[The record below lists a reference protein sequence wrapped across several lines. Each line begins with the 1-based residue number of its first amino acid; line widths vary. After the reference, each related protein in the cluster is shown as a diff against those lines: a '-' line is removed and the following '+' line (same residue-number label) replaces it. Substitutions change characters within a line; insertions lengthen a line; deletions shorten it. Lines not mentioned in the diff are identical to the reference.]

1 MNEEYWSSHG
11 IARWLPVVLRVVA
24 VTVTLY
30 PAVRKFLEYSYRVQR
45 FASYGI
51 PFPELA
57 VPVSGIVELLAI
69 GSLTLGVAGRLGAG
83 TLVVTMVI
91 AIASAGPNPFSVL
104 VLAASAGLIV
114 TGTGPYSYWDP
125 TLNDVLSVVT
135 TKVSGGPQW
144 SGGQ

>member
-11 IARWLPVVLRVVA
+11 IARWFPVVLRVVA

-57 VPVSGIVELLAI
+57 VPLSGIVELLAV
-69 GSLTLGVAGRLGAG
+69 GSLTVGVAGRLGAG
-83 TLVVTMVI
+83 TLVVTMVV
-91 AIASAGPNPFSVL
+91 AITSAGPNPFSIL
-104 VLAASAGLIV
+104 VLAVSAGIIV

-125 TLNDVLSVVT
+125 TLSELLGVVT
-135 TKVSGGPQW
+135 TISGGPQR
-144 SGGQ
+144 SGGR

>member
-1 MNEEYWSSHG
+1 MNKEYWSSHG
-11 IARWLPVVLRVVA
+11 IARWLPVVLRVIA

-57 VPVSGIVELLAI
+57 VPLSGVVELLAI
-69 GSLTLGVAGRLGAG
+69 GSLTIGVAGRLGAG
-83 TLVVTMVI
+83 TLVVTMVV

-104 VLAASAGLIV
+104 VLAASAGIIV

-125 TLNDVLSVVT
+125 TLSDLLGVVT
-135 TKVSGGPQW
+135 TTLSGGPQW
-144 SGGQ
+144 SGGR